1 MLTTGIGGTGSVV
14 PRLYGG
20 FGRLRYKP
28 SKRFSERYLR
38 TRLLLLF
45 IVYYR
50 FKSQKQPG

>member
-28 SKRFSERYLR
+28 SKRFSERYFR